1 LYHYAKQRTLEANTR
16 AEAAISE
23 ASIARKLKD
32 SFFLAKQQGA
42 AATSIKDELE
52 AKLAA
57 AVADRNATAARAA
70 IQAAATDKSEQRF
83 QLVKAGGCSTQVESS
98 LPIS

>member
-1 LYHYAKQRTLEANTR
+1 MYRYAEQRTLEANTR
-16 AEAAISE
+16 AEAD
-23 ASIARKLKD
+23 IARKLKD
-32 SFFLAKQQGA
+32 SLLLAKQQGA

-70 IQAAATDKSEQRF
+70 IQAAATDQSEQRV
-83 QLVKAGGCSTQVESS
+83 QLVKVGGCSAQVESS
-98 LPIS
+98 LLIS